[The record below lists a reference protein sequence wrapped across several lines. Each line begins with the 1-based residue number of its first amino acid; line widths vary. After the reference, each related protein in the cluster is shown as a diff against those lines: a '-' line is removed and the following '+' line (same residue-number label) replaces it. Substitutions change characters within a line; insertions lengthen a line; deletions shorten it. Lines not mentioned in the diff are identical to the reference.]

1 MDLNPFMFKIARIF
15 VAVSAR
21 FCKTHQ
27 LAPDG
32 KELIETEKPFRCR
45 QHLKTPVFTGPSRHQ
60 QRGALLDDNRPCP
73 SFGAVAAWLGEHG
86 SQLEPKLPFSL
97 STPSSKRL
105 FEKSQC
111 QFSALK
117 KRALSCDTR
126 SFANLYLSRVPY
138 QFDHKPPTVIA
149 SNTIHDSWR
158 WQ

>member
-1 MDLNPFMFKIARIF
+1 
-15 VAVSAR
+15 
-21 FCKTHQ
+21 
-27 LAPDG
+27 G